1 MSQSDSPASED
12 RFSDRVENYIRY
24 RPGYPPEIV
33 EMLREE
39 AGLVSG
45 AVIADVGSGTGISA
59 ELFLRAGC
67 VVHGV
72 EPNLA
77 MREAAERLLAQY
89 PDFHSVDGKAQ
100 ATTLADSGMDFVVAA
115 QAFHWF
121 DVPETRAE
129 FSRILKSDGKVILI
143 WNERLLDTTPF
154 LADYEQLLLT
164 HGTDYQAIRHEKTD
178 EERMRMFFRG
188 NFVTREFSNT
198 QSFGF
203 ESLKGRL
210 LSSSY
215 APAQGHPQHEP
226 MMAGLR
232 AIFDRHQQDGR
243 VGFDYRTMVYV
254 GS

>member
-1 MSQSDSPASED
+1 MSHSVSPSSEE
-12 RFSDRVENYIRY
+12 RFSDRVENYVRY
-24 RPGYPPEIV
+24 RPGYPQEIV

-39 AGLVSG
+39 TGLTAGS
-45 AVIADVGSGTGISA
+45 VIADVGSGTGISA

-72 EPNLA
+72 EPNPA
-77 MREAAERLLAQY
+77 MREAAERLLSHY
-89 PDFHSVDGKAQ
+89 PDFRSVDGKAQ
-100 ATTLADSGMDFVVAA
+100 ATTLADDCMDFVVAA

-121 DVPETRAE
+121 DVPETRTE
-129 FSRILKSDGKVILI
+129 FSRILKPDGKVILI
-143 WNERLLDTTPF
+143 WNERLLDATRF
-154 LADYEQLLLT
+154 LIDYEQLLLT
-164 HGTDYQAIRHEKTD
+164 YGTDYQAIRHEKTD
-178 EERMRMFFRG
+178 EERMRLFFLG
-188 NFVTREFSNT
+188 NFMTREFSNT
-198 QSFGF
+198 QSFDF

-215 APAQGHPQHEP
+215 APAEGRPQHEP

-243 VGFDYRTMVYV
+243 VGIDYRTMVYV